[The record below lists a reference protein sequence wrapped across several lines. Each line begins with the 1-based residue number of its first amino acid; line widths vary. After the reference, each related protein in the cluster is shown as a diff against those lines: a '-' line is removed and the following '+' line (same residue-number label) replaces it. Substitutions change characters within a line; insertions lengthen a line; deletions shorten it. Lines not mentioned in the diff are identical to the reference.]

1 MEIVK
6 RRNEGI
12 EKMASGGPLYDTST
26 PKLDAGVSPS
36 TEPLTSHEYV
46 RSSQSKGSL
55 NAIHDDLLH
64 APSLYEKANESS
76 TSVNVGTSLQSP
88 AFDLSHDN
96 LSDDI
101 GDDHCLGSPVEIGFD
116 QLRQGHVQSRSPD
129 LSAIQEEDERE
140 IHDLDKELE
149 ARMASCSFDTDEE
162 KDNKLQSGY
171 NLEDRLEL
179 NDKTWTPLEP
189 SITRWSDEDM
199 LWRQGDLSASDLAR
213 RLVEVKKQRE
223 RQMEVSKVFWRNPQH
238 NRKKRGFKYHISKAL
253 EKLPSSTKM
262 KMNRLGVANQVD
274 K

>member
-36 TEPLTSHEYV
+36 TEPLKSHEYV

-64 APSLYEKANESS
+64 APSLYEKGNESS

-101 GDDHCLGSPVEIGFD
+101 DDYHCLGSPVEIGFD
-116 QLRQGHVQSRSPD
+116 QLRQGHVRSRSPD
-129 LSAIQEEDERE
+129 LPAIQEEDERE

-149 ARMASCSFDTDEE
+149 ARMASCSFDTDEG

-189 SITRWSDEDM
+189 SITRWSEED
-199 LWRQGDLSASDLAR
+199 LSWRQGDLSASDLAR
-213 RLVEVKKQRE
+213 RLVEVNKQRE
-223 RQMEVSKVFWRNPQH
+223 RQMEVSKVFWRNPHH

-262 KMNRLGVANQVD
+262 KMSRLGVANQVD